1 MNKFKHTEYEPS
13 LDMIFGRLL
22 YKGLIEEAEKFMKES
37 SIQKGAKMPIV
48 TEFLADKETYKLA
61 LKMAESEF
69 FEKF

>member
-37 SIQKGAKMPIV
+37 SI
-48 TEFLADKETYKLA
+48 
-61 LKMAESEF
+61 
-69 FEKF
+69 